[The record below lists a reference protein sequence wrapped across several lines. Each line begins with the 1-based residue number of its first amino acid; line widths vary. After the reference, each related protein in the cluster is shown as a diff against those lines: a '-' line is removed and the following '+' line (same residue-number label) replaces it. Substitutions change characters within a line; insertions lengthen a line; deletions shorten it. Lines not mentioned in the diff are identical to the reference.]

1 MLRTYMK
8 GPFELIRA
16 CKVCLFK
23 LAIADLT
30 YKIGFCLKRCMS
42 LEPAVTDQTYKID
55 FSRTPPIMA

>member
-55 FSRTPPIMA
+55 F